1 MKGVLSILVISLA
14 GIATAGFAQDEE
26 IWARTGVFWRV
37 EPVIEPEP
45 VIDARRVQ
53 DQLALGCSASGIAF
67 GDTAQ
72 MRSMSGDGD
81 WPRAVRNLVV
91 SSALSDVKDDALA
104 LIEEA
109 VSQPNLT
116 TGQTATLQNRH
127 ILTALQ
133 FGDVALA
140 SGLLDRYATP
150 ADLPDP
156 ILSDRLFWSAYLGL
170 NRDDRETWVTQHAED
185 LDRAM
190 SLDPTS
196 FQVRFLRAVGFIA
209 HSGWQGVE
217 CHEAVRAFSDIL
229 LDMSEAGACSLMV
242 GHMSYAIE
250 RDVGSMKQGRL
261 TRQTRDWIAFAN
273 GLLGVISGNTA
284 VVEEQSR
291 ALSSEASSPCGPL
304 MSETLASVG
313 GL

>member
-1 MKGVLSILVISLA
+1 MKGAFSILVIWLA
-14 GIATAGFAQDEE
+14 GTATAGFAQDEA
-26 IWARTGVFWRV
+26 IWGRTGMFWRV
-37 EPVIEPEP
+37 EPLIEPEP
-45 VIDARRVQ
+45 VIDVRRVQ
-53 DQLALGCSASGIAF
+53 DQLALGCSASVIAF
-67 GDTAQ
+67 GDTAR
-72 MRSMSGDGD
+72 MRGPVGDGD

-91 SSALSDVKDDALA
+91 TSALSDVKDDALA

-109 VSQPNLT
+109 VSQPKLT
-116 TGQTATLQNRH
+116 AGQTAALQNRH

-133 FGDVALA
+133 FGDEALA

-150 ADLPDP
+150 ANLPDP

-170 NRDDRETWVTQHAED
+170 DRDDRERWVTQHAED

-196 FQVRFLRAVGFIA
+196 FQVRLLRAVGFIA
-209 HSGWQGVE
+209 HSGWQGME
-217 CHEAVRAFSDIL
+217 CPQAVRAFSDIL

-250 RDVGSMKQGRL
+250 RDVGAMKNGRL

-273 GLLGVISGNTA
+273 GLLGVISDNTA
-284 VVEEQSR
+284 VVEAHAR

-304 MSETLASVG
+304 MSQTLASVG